1 MVELVIKNNKKSDK
15 KNIQTNIQ
23 TNIQSNKQSNKL
35 SKFHKEKQDLG
46 LFYCSPCNKYY
57 KHQSGFSRHKKL
69 CILKNS
75 DENYKNV
82 YDYELEIE
90 NIKTKHEYQLKL
102 EQIKNEFAIEKL
114 KLDNEISKKE
124 LENYS
129 FNWSYSENPLNESA
143 DFVDRFSSID
153 DLTSDV
159 KEIFEKNRFSEEYL
173 NELNK

>member
-1 MVELVIKNNKKSDK
+1 MKFNLLYSAFKNKENLLGSAYDADSEGVEGKYYVWDDK
-15 KNIQTNIQ
+15 ELRSVLEKDYNLFAKYFDISVNGNWEGKNI
-23 TNIQSNKQSNKL
+23 L
-35 SKFHKEKQDLG
+35 
-46 LFYCSPCNKYY
+46 
-57 KHQSGFSRHKKL
+57 
-69 CILKNS
+69 
-75 DENYKNV
+75 
-82 YDYELEIE
+82 
-90 NIKTKHEYQLKL
+90 
-102 EQIKNEFAIEKL
+102 IEKSVKPTKEENE
-114 KLDNEISKKE
+114 KLKKE

>member
-1 MVELVIKNNKKSDK
+1 MDFKYNINKIHGDLLSQFLNSEIKIEEKS
-15 KNIQTNIQ
+15 N
-23 TNIQSNKQSNKL
+23 
-35 SKFHKEKQDLG
+35 
-46 LFYCSPCNKYY
+46 
-57 KHQSGFSRHKKL
+57 
-69 CILKNS
+69 
-75 DENYKNV
+75 
-82 YDYELEIE
+82 
-90 NIKTKHEYQLKL
+90 LKL
-102 EQIKNEFAIEKL
+102 GNYIEVSIINEGKDV
-114 KLDNEISKKE
+114 KMVVSKKE